1 MRLSARAVNRRTPK
15 SNEASDKRAK
25 IDPQTLNMTT
35 GTQTHIDIQSICEN
49 PPPSTLH
56 RIITAIGSMVQLRP
70 LPSLPSLGVM
80 TIHKIMLLSLFTLIA
95 VTSAS
100 ASAIESASNERCE
113 TLKTSLTYTQEN
125 APQDISGVVSNIIL
139 YCTVLYCTVLYCT
152 LLLIMAYSTVHSSHV
167 TALILIL
174 ICLTYYLLIL
184 QSIHPSIHPSTI

>member
-1 MRLSARAVNRRTPK
+1 MTAGYYVGEIRHEIIRARCKQTNTKIKWSKRQASENRSTDIEHDYRYRYT
-15 SNEASDKRAK
+15 D
-25 IDPQTLNMTT
+25 
-35 GTQTHIDIQSICEN
+35 THRHPINLWE
-49 PPPSTLH
+49 PSTLH
-56 RIITAIGSMVQLRP
+56 RIRLTAIGSMVQLRP

-152 LLLIMAYSTVHSSHV
+152 VLCY
-167 TALILIL
+167 
-174 ICLTYYLLIL
+174 
-184 QSIHPSIHPSTI
+184 